1 MANKLQPLY
10 TSEHTRFMREWLEQH
25 PEQREVKLSGRRLWS
40 DKPSKSMDE
49 MQRLQEARVEQ
60 KPYVYYTWDKR

>member
-25 PEQREVKLSGRRLWS
+25 PEQREVKLAGRRLWS
-40 DKPSKSMDE
+40 DKVARSLDE
-49 MQRLQEARVEQ
+49 LRRLKEAQVVQ
-60 KPYVYYTWDKR
+60 KAYVYYDWNKA